1 MIVIFFNL
9 WNSYRMLLLSCLV
22 HAVETWEGSN
32 NTWNEVAVVAAGR
45 LIIVPHW
52 LQLTGSSVLCLQ
64 EVVTGSQTSCTQQV
78 CLTHLQPGQGP
89 SVCLR
94 VCVALQGKVNPFLC
108 KQSHHTGQNTFHP
121 PTPLHNLQFVRW
133 SHVRTAERVGW
144 RVGYSPDEGLQ
155 VQMKEENL
163 FRINGISFYML
174 SERESLSAQA

>member
-1 MIVIFFNL
+1 
-9 WNSYRMLLLSCLV
+9 MLLLSCLV
-22 HAVETWEGSN
+22 HAGETRDGSN
-32 NTWNEVAVVAAGR
+32 NTWNEVPVVAAGR

-108 KQSHHTGQNTFHP
+108 KQSHHTAQNTFQPLHHHP
-121 PTPLHNLQFVRW
+121 PSHNLQFSKVV
-133 SHVRTAERVGW
+133 SCGNSGEGGVEGW
-144 RVGYSPDEGLQ
+144 LQSRRRPPSPDEGGKP
-155 VQMKEENL
+155 V
-163 FRINGISFYML
+163 SH
-174 SERESLSAQA
+174 